1 MSQGSSDHFWKSL
14 WDDGE
19 LPDDARTLRGFL
31 HDNVEKNLQY
41 AMELYHEI
49 GQGSRGWGAPWD
61 QDVRNKGDSNERP
74 PTWQS
79 LFSADQNEEN
89 KSAGKILP
97 KRIPDKNPMEFFKEV
112 LKDPSCNPGTLKR
125 DVQQLPDFKKQYQG
139 EACPPE
145 ALKEGTMSVPKM
157 SVIDALSIHIDA
169 AEKAVVIIPVHLM
182 GPTYDDVYCEKFPH
196 TRQCWRLRRFLVQGA
211 REIHRSSSAA
221 LTAAAQRCFEHGGAA
236 AEKGKTSRQ
245 HRSGDAN
252 SRDASTAV
260 VAPASRG

>member
-19 LPDDARTLRGFL
+19 LPHDARTLRGFL

-112 LKDPSCNPGTLKR
+112 LRIHLVILAPSREMFNSSQTLKNNIR
-125 DVQQLPDFKKQYQG
+125 EKH
-139 EACPPE
+139 
-145 ALKEGTMSVPKM
+145 VP
-157 SVIDALSIHIDA
+157 
-169 AEKAVVIIPVHLM
+169 
-182 GPTYDDVYCEKFPH
+182 
-196 TRQCWRLRRFLVQGA
+196 RR
-211 REIHRSSSAA
+211 H
-221 LTAAAQRCFEHGGAA
+221 
-236 AEKGKTSRQ
+236 
-245 HRSGDAN
+245 
-252 SRDASTAV
+252 
-260 VAPASRG
+260 